1 MKTAMFLSIALAL
14 SGAAFAAPGD
24 GVREAPQSVYTYELE
39 LDGNGM
45 ITSVSPHGFTPDAT
59 SAALEHDI
67 RTWLFHSGIGAGEG
81 ASTLTY
87 LRVVVQPEATAD
99 DGFEVVSATTG
110 PAPVALTQPDYTVRD
125 QLAGREGMVVLKL
138 EVGADGAVDAA
149 VVQATTSEIGRAHV

>member
-24 GVREAPQSVYTYELE
+24 GAREAPQSVYTYELE

-45 ITSVSPHGFTPDAT
+45 ISNLSPHGFTPDAT

-67 RTWLFHSGIGAGEG
+67 RTWLFHSGGNVAEG
-81 ASTLTY
+81 TTTLTY
-87 LRVVVQPEATAD
+87 LRVVVQPEATES

-110 PAPVALTQPDYTVRD
+110 PRS
-125 QLAGREGMVVLKL
+125 E
-138 EVGADGAVDAA
+138 EH
-149 VVQATTSEIGRAHV
+149 TSELQSLMRISYAVFCLKKKKKNNSKH